1 MLSENLQSDRCVAL
15 SVAVSDD
22 HVYVLADAFCTESCF
37 GEAGGHG
44 EEVNGTIILAGK
56 DGSHFSVFNIYAVD
70 YQIEEFAIALLYM
83 PTASVASMWKY
94 SSAKSNF
101 LALSSDF

>member
-70 YQIEEFAIALLYM
+70 YQIEEFAVGQFHSFLLHAYCIGI
-83 PTASVASMWKY
+83 VHVEV
-94 SSAKSNF
+94 
-101 LALSSDF
+101 LVG